1 MSKIITHM
9 SFKGGAGKTTLN
21 INFALEYC
29 ALNKDKK
36 VLFIDA
42 DPQSNATNKLLRNK
56 DLIKYTLKD
65 ALEKNISLEDLII
78 KAPIE
83 KFQNLD
89 LIASDIRNVTLELFL
104 NTQPAREFLLLNYLT
119 EEKNMKLTEKYDV
132 IIFDL
137 NPAISV
143 LNTNVFICCNKIIPV
158 LNYGCVDTINGL
170 FLLTETYSSIKKA
183 LRLNKDDIAKPIINK
198 FKKTET
204 NLIKNWIRKAEE
216 DNILNNTFKQTIRE
230 SVNYA
235 ETIQEQENISKYLGT
250 KKSKPDIENE
260 FKDLIEEYKEEN
272 IL

>member
-1 MSKIITHM
+1 MCTILTHM

-42 DPQSNATNKLLRNK
+42 DPQSNATNKLLKNK
-56 DLIKYTLKD
+56 DLIKYTLRE
-65 ALEKNISLEDLII
+65 ALEKNVLLEDLII
-78 KAPIE
+78 KAPVE
-83 KFQNLD
+83 KFKNLD
-89 LIASDIRNVTLELFL
+89 LVASDIRNVTLELFL
-104 NTQPAREFLLLNYLT
+104 NAQQAREFLLLNYLT
-119 EEKNMKLTEKYDV
+119 EEKNINIMEKYDV

-143 LNTNVFICCNKIIPV
+143 LNTNVFICCDKIIPI
-158 LNYGCVDTINGL
+158 LNYNCTDTISGL

-198 FKKTET
+198 FKKGGL
-204 NLIKNWIRKAEE
+204 NLTKTWIKEAEE
-216 DNILNNTFKQTIRE
+216 NNILSNTFKQTIRE
-230 SVNYA
+230 SVNYV
-235 ETIQEQENISKYLGT
+235 ESIRDQDNISNYLSN
-250 KKSKPDIENE
+250 KKSKTDIHNE
-260 FKDLIEEYKEEN
+260 FKDLIEEYKREN